1 MKFIRILPV
10 MILLVSGL
18 VAESVIAGD
27 AQNKNEM
34 VQAKKSAT
42 HVTKHSPAERAEI
55 EKEIKRVEG
64 LVKAKPTV
72 RGWLLIG
79 DAYMQLKKHKE
90 AAGAYNDAYFL
101 SDNDPKIRA
110 KIKKALHI
118 AFLEKEGG
126 DK

>member
-18 VAESVIAGD
+18 VAKSVIAGD
-27 AQNKNEM
+27 AQNKNEIAQ
-34 VQAKKSAT
+34 VKKPAT
-42 HVTKHSPAERAEI
+42 HVTKHSPAARAEI
-55 EKEIKRVEG
+55 EKEIKRIEG

-101 SDNDPKIRA
+101 SDSDPKIRD
-110 KIKKALHI
+110 KVRKALYV

>member
-1 MKFIRILPV
+1 MKFIRVLSV
-10 MILLVSGL
+10 MMLLVSGL
-18 VAESVIAGD
+18 MAESVIAG
-27 AQNKNEM
+27 AVQNKNE
-34 VQAKKSAT
+34 VAQAKTPAA
-42 HVTKHSPAERAEI
+42 HVTKHSPAVKAEI
-55 EKEIKRVEG
+55 EKEIKRIEG

-101 SDNDPKIRA
+101 SDDDPKIRA
-110 KIKKALHI
+110 KVRKALHI